1 MTVAY
6 ALLYTGLRTTPS
18 GTAVVATLVEPV
30 IAVLIAI
37 LLLNEHLSRW
47 RLPSWASKRS
57 MACLT
62 DSVDPGSTGSSRRAL
77 RFCALSGRAAT
88 AVVKCSSTC

>member
-30 IAVLIAI
+30 TAVLIAV
-37 LLLNEHLSRW
+37 LLLDEHLSPAG
-47 RLPSWASKRS
+47 LIGAFLIV
-57 MACLT
+57 AAIAGL
-62 DSVDPGSTGSSRRAL
+62 
-77 RFCALSGRAAT
+77 GRT
-88 AVVKCSSTC
+88 EGRPQPQ